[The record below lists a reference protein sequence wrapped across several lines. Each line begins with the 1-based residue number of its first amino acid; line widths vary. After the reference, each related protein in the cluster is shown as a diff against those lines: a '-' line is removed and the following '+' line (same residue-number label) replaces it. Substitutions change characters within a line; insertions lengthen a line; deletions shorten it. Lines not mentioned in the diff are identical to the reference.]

1 MTDKFHMQYEV
12 ESNSTHAPD
21 GEYLLKDITCDWTAI
36 NLYNKTDGG
45 SQLKDWFSKSKVIV
59 RSGLIDLSTLF
70 KCYREIQSQHNYH
83 GRFIERYDFDGTYI
97 VIQVG
102 S

>member
-1 MTDKFHMQYEV
+1 MRGGLVDIATV
-12 ESNSTHAPD
+12 ED
-21 GEYLLKDITCDWTAI
+21 
-36 NLYNKTDGG
+36 
-45 SQLKDWFSKSKVIV
+45 
-59 RSGLIDLSTLF
+59 
-70 KCYREIQSQHNYH
+70 CYREIQSQHNYH